1 MKLIFLHGLGQ
12 RAHDWQPVVNCIP
25 GNNVDCPELFLL
37 PSGEKTYPHILAALE
52 KRYVEERELL
62 LLCGLSLGAVL
73 ALDYTIRHGDKVAG
87 LVLIAPQYKV
97 PGWLIR
103 LQNWMFRCMP
113 ETAFTDIGMTRAEVI
128 ALCGSM
134 QTIDFTAQLYRISC
148 PVKLLCGGRDLAN
161 KAACRKLQKLLPQA
175 ELEFMPGIG
184 HEMNREAPQA
194 VAAEVWQLQNKI
206 MGTAAGSSSAL
217 HPAQAYVQK

>member
-1 MKLIFLHGLGQ
+1 MKLVFLHGLGQ

-37 PSGEKTYPHILAALE
+37 PSGGKTYPHILASLE
-52 KRYVEERELL
+52 KRYAAEHEPL

-97 PGWLIR
+97 PGWLIQ
-103 LQNWMFRCMP
+103 LQNWMFRCMS
-113 ETAFTDIGMTRAEVI
+113 ETAFADIGMTRAEVI

-134 QTIDFTAQLYRISC
+134 QAIDFTAQLYRLSC
-148 PVKLLCGGRDLAN
+148 PVKLLCGGQDWAN

-175 ELEFMPGIG
+175 ELECMPGVG
-184 HEMNREAPQA
+184 HEINREAPQA
-194 VAAEVWQLQNKI
+194 LAAVVRQLQNKI
-206 MGTAAGSSSAL
+206 METAAGSSSAL
-217 HPAQAYVQK
+217 HSA